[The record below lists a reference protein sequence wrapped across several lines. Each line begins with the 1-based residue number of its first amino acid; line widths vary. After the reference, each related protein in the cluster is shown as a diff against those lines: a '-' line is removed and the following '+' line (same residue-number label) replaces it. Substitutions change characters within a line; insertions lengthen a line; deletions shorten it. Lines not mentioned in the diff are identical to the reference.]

1 MTGGGPDRDTL
12 RPAVRSAVTRL
23 GAWVSGLR
31 WADVPD
37 EVRERVVT
45 VLVDA
50 VAVTTLGAR
59 EPAQR
64 ALVDAWDPPAGP
76 APLFGTGREVAVDA
90 AAWLNATAS
99 VRLELD
105 DGHRLAAGHPAAH
118 GFPAVLALAARRG
131 VPGEELCCAL
141 LAAYEV
147 AARFGR
153 ATRLRPG
160 THPHGNWGIAG
171 AAAGCARVLG
181 LSAAD
186 TATAIDAGSGLPVA
200 GPFAAALDGNPVRDH
215 WMGAANQSGLAAA
228 RLAASGTGHPTGV
241 AADSLGEL
249 LGSLDPA
256 VLASGLGS
264 GPDPASWEIL
274 GGYFKQHSSC
284 SFTHAAVDA
293 ALDLRE
299 QAGDGCGGIEQV
311 LVEVHSLG
319 AALDRTSWPTPL
331 AAMFSLPFTVATAL
345 RRGRMVP
352 ADVSAEALADPVT
365 ADLARRVTVRA
376 AADLDARLPAER
388 PARVTVTTT
397 GGDRLVAE
405 RPNPVGDVAHH
416 PFTPEDRVRVLGDL
430 LTGSDLLADPGLLAG
445 LRDRCAALPAA
456 PDAGEALRSLGAL
469 AHPR

>member
-1 MTGGGPDRDTL
+1 MTDTATE
-12 RPAVRSAVTRL
+12 PGSAQDAVRSAVAGL
-23 GAWVSGLR
+23 GGWVAGLR
-31 WADVPD
+31 WPDVPAD
-37 EVRERVVT
+37 VRERVLT

-50 VAVTTLGAR
+50 VAVTALGAR

-64 ALVDAWDPPAGP
+64 ALVEAWDAPAGP
-76 APLFGTGREVAVDA
+76 APLFGTGRAVTADT

-105 DGHRLAAGHPAAH
+105 DGHRLAGGHPAAH

-131 VPGEELCCAL
+131 IPGEELCCAL

-147 AARFGR
+147 SARFGR

-160 THPHGNWGIAG
+160 THPHGNWGVAG

-241 AADSLGEL
+241 AATSLGGL

-256 VLASGLGS
+256 ALDDALGRR
-264 GPDPASWEIL
+264 WEIL

-293 ALDLRE
+293 ALALR
-299 QAGDGCGGIEQV
+299 DRLDGGIEQV

-319 AALDRTSWPTPL
+319 AQLDRTAWPTPL
-331 AAMFSLPFTVATAL
+331 AAMFSLPFAVATAL
-345 RRGRMVP
+345 RRGRVAP
-352 ADVSAEALADPVT
+352 ADLSADARADPAT
-365 ADLARRVTVRA
+365 ADLAGRITVRA

-388 PARVTVTTT
+388 PVRVTVTT
-397 GGDRLVAE
+397 GCGRFAE
-405 RPNPVGDVAHH
+405 GRPNPVGDAAHH
-416 PFTPEDRVRVLGDL
+416 PFTPDDRARVLGHL
-430 LTGSDLLADPGLLAG
+430 LGDPDVVAG
-445 LRDRCAALPAA
+445 IRAHCAALSAS
-456 PDAGEALRSLGAL
+456 PDTAEALRGL
-469 AHPR
+469 AAAARR

>member
-1 MTGGGPDRDTL
+1 MTGRGPERT
-12 RPAVRSAVTRL
+12 AARSAVRAATGRL
-23 GAWVSGLR
+23 GARVAGLR
-31 WADVPD
+31 WADVPS
-37 EVRERVVT
+37 EVRERVSA

-50 VAVTTLGAR
+50 VAVTALGAR

-64 ALVDAWDPPAGP
+64 ALVEAWDAPAGP

-105 DGHRLAAGHPAAH
+105 DGHRLAGGHPAAH
-118 GFPAVLALAARRG
+118 GFPAVLALAARHR

-160 THPHGNWGIAG
+160 THPHGNWGVAG

-181 LSAAD
+181 LSATD
-186 TATAIDAGSGLPVA
+186 TATAIDAGGGLPVA
-200 GPFAAALDGNPVRDH
+200 GPFVAALDGNPVRDL

-241 AADSLGEL
+241 AADALGDL
-249 LGSLDPA
+249 LGTLDPD
-256 VLASGLGS
+256 LLDGGD
-264 GPDPASWEIL
+264 GWEAL

-293 ALDLRE
+293 ALDLRDRV
-299 QAGDGCGGIEQV
+299 DGEIEQV

-319 AALDRTSWPTPL
+319 AQLDRTSWPTPL
-331 AAMFSLPFTVATAL
+331 AAMFSLPFAVATAL
-345 RRGRMVP
+345 RRGRMAP
-352 ADVSAEALADPVT
+352 ADTSPHALGDPAT
-365 ADLARRVTVRA
+365 ADLARRITVRA
-376 AADLDARLPAER
+376 AADLDARLPTER
-388 PARVTVTTT
+388 PARVTVTTAA
-397 GGDRLVAE
+397 GPLVAE
-405 RPNPVGDVAHH
+405 RPNPVGDAAHH
-416 PFTPEDRVRVLGDL
+416 PFTSRDRDRLLGALLGSPDTMADL
-430 LTGSDLLADPGLLAG
+430 RT
-445 LRDRCAALPAA
+445 RCAALPTT
-456 PDAGEALRSLGAL
+456 PDAGEALRALGA
-469 AHPR
+469 AIPVR

>member
-1 MTGGGPDRDTL
+1 MTATEPDAV
-12 RPAVRSAVTRL
+12 AVRSAVERL
-23 GAWVSGLR
+23 GDRVAGLR
-31 WADVPD
+31 WADVPA
-37 EVRERVVT
+37 EVRDRVLT

-50 VAVTTLGAR
+50 LAVTALGAR

-64 ALVDAWDPPAGP
+64 ALVEAWDAPAGP

-105 DGHRLAAGHPAAH
+105 DGHRLAGGHPAAH
-118 GFPAVLALAARRG
+118 GFPAVLALAARHG
-131 VPGEELCCAL
+131 VPGEDLCCAL
-141 LAAYEV
+141 LTAYEV

-160 THPHGNWGIAG
+160 THPHGNWGVAG

-215 WMGAANQSGLAAA
+215 WMGMSNQSGLAAA
-228 RLAASGTGHPTGV
+228 RLAASGSGHPTGV
-241 AADSLGEL
+241 AAASLGDL

-256 VLASGLGS
+256 VL
-264 GPDPASWEIL
+264 DPAVLDEGPGERWEIL

-293 ALDLRE
+293 ALDLRDRV
-299 QAGDGCGGIEQV
+299 DGGVEEAGIEQV

-319 AALDRTSWPTPL
+319 AQLDRTSWPTPL
-331 AAMFSLPFTVATAL
+331 AAMFSLPFAVATAL
-345 RRGRMVP
+345 RRGRVVP
-352 ADVSAEALADPVT
+352 ADTSAQALADPVT

-376 AADLDARLPAER
+376 SADLDARLPAER
-388 PARVTVTTT
+388 PARVTVTTAA
-397 GGDRLVAE
+397 GLLVAE
-405 RPNPVGDVAHH
+405 RPNPVGDAAHH
-416 PFTPEDRVRVLGDL
+416 PFTPEGRMRVLGDL
-430 LTGSDLLADPGLLAG
+430 LDAPEAVAE
-445 LRDRCAALPAA
+445 LRSGCAALPTAT
-456 PDAGEALRSLGAL
+456 DAGPALRALGSVL
-469 AHPR
+469 RP